1 MVFSK
6 SHVFDYESNRR
17 KAFTISQLIALYII
31 LDAFCLSYMSLTTFC
46 IIKLGLTAT
55 FTVRDYP
62 QNDDWLYTARG
73 TPHYLLRRIGCLIL
87 FPAAILN
94 DVLFQVV
101 YRDAFDQIYFRG
113 PTASQK
119 SDDEFVF
126 KEWLII
132 YIITLTVHLFNTIVV
147 Y

>member
-1 MVFSK
+1 M
-6 SHVFDYESNRR
+6 
-17 KAFTISQLIALYII
+17 ALYII
-31 LDAFCLSYMSLTTFC
+31 LDALCLSYMSLTTFC